1 MLVILG
7 ITLMTIF
14 GYLFSVALIG
24 KMRAIERI
32 GVSFL
37 LGVGVFTF
45 LMFCYSTLGVKITLI
60 STLAALILFNFLGY
74 LLVRILHRKIYLKVG
89 VRDVINKMSRLEK
102 IFVGVIST
110 LGIAS
115 LVFTVYYPVNIWD
128 ALALY
133 DFRAKVIFDTGYF
146 TQIAGNFYYFV
157 QYPLFTSL
165 SHTFVYIFGVK
176 NPQFIYSFLYLSF
189 LFAFYGALMDFV
201 PRKIAL
207 VSTALLASTPVVF
220 EHSTFAYTNLPYAIF
235 ISLGTIYLYIW
246 IAKGRKIGYLILSA
260 LMMGLSTW
268 TRASEPFWAV
278 GFFAVIVY
286 SIYRFVKYRDSILSP
301 IWYFLTFF
309 PIKEIWAKIY
319 FELLNGPSSTVSL
332 LSAEIASH
340 KNALFNVALNF
351 EKLTEVFIF
360 IWQFV
365 VVTWY
370 PISILFVLSLALN
383 LKNIIRKS
391 STMFLVFILLHF
403 ALLIYGTYIFSSNAY
418 WNSIPDSARRL
429 AMFFLP
435 LMLFYIG
442 LSIGEIS
449 SKISK

>member
-1 MLVILG
+1 
-7 ITLMTIF
+7 
-14 GYLFSVALIG
+14 
-24 KMRAIERI
+24 
-32 GVSFL
+32 
-37 LGVGVFTF
+37 
-45 LMFCYSTLGVKITLI
+45 
-60 STLAALILFNFLGY
+60 
-74 LLVRILHRKIYLKVG
+74 
-89 VRDVINKMSRLEK
+89 
-102 IFVGVIST
+102 
-110 LGIAS
+110 
-115 LVFTVYYPVNIWD
+115 
-128 ALALY
+128 
-133 DFRAKVIFDTGYF
+133 
-146 TQIAGNFYYFV
+146 
-157 QYPLFTSL
+157 
-165 SHTFVYIFGVK
+165 
-176 NPQFIYSFLYLSF
+176 
-189 LFAFYGALMDFV
+189 
-201 PRKIAL
+201 
-207 VSTALLASTPVVF
+207 
-220 EHSTFAYTNLPYAIF
+220 
-235 ISLGTIYLYIW
+235 
-246 IAKGRKIGYLILSA
+246 
-260 LMMGLSTW
+260 MMGLSTW

-370 PISILFVLSLALN
+370 PISILFVISLALN